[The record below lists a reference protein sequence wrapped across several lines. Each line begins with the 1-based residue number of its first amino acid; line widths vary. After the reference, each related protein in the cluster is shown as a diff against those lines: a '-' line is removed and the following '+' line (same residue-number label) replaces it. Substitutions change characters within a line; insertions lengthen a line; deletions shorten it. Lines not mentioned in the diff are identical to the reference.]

1 MPFHV
6 LYGMQQDPII
16 ESILATAQARGDEKT
31 FCPSEIARELF
42 PEDWRAHMQE
52 IVEVAIALQKQGKV
66 VITQKGEPVDIDHI
80 KGPIRIKGV

>member
-1 MPFHV
+1 MPFCV
-6 LYGMQQDPII
+6 SYVMKDDKII
-16 ESILATAQARGDEKT
+16 ESILSTAQARGDEKT

-42 PEDWRAHMQE
+42 PENWRAHMQE
-52 IVEVAIALQKQGKV
+52 VVEAAIGLQKQGKV